1 MCNIYFLRS
10 IIIRSDRQSDLCL
23 QNLIRSDRGE
33 VSIFCVV
40 AVTSAIIGIM
50 LVALAVLLLTT
61 QVKRQ
66 KK

>member
-10 IIIRSDRQSDLCL
+10 IIIRSDRRSDLCL
-23 QNLIRSDRGE
+23 QNLIHSDRGE
-33 VSIFCVV
+33 VNIFCVV